1 MAVILDLSSS
11 LVLHLLSPA
20 NVIPVDLRARTLF
33 LHACWIS
40 IVPLDPVPLVSP
52 QAEDTNELDTC
63 ESLPLPLVIQTT
75 QPVLEIP
82 FGFIFCSGLHSP
94 P

>member
-20 NVIPVDLRARTLF
+20 KVVPVDLRARTLC
-33 LHACWIS
+33 LSACWIS
-40 IVPLDPVPLVSP
+40 IVPLNPVPLVSP

-63 ESLPLPLVIQTT
+63 KSLPLPLAFQTL

-82 FGFIFCSGLHSP
+82 FGCIFCSGLHSP